1 MVTEVTSDMRVLRE
15 EVFGPLAPI
24 IVAGDEE
31 EIIQLANATDFGLG
45 ASIWSR
51 NIQRAE
57 DLSRYVE
64 AGFIA
69 INSIVKSNPQLP
81 FGGIK
86 KSGVGREL
94 SHYGLLE
101 FVNVKT
107 VVVGRPGADRAV
119 LRNGLSDS

>member
-1 MVTEVTSDMRVLRE
+1 MRILRE

-24 IVAGDEE
+24 LIVRNERE
-31 EIIQLANATDFGLG
+31 VIERANATEFGLG

-51 NIQRAE
+51 NIGRAE
-57 DLSRYVE
+57 ELARHIK
-64 AGFIA
+64 AGFVS
-69 INSIVKSNPQLP
+69 INSIVKSDPRLP

-94 SHYGLLE
+94 SHYGLRE

-107 VVVGRPGADRAV
+107 VVISGSEND
-119 LRNGLSDS
+119 